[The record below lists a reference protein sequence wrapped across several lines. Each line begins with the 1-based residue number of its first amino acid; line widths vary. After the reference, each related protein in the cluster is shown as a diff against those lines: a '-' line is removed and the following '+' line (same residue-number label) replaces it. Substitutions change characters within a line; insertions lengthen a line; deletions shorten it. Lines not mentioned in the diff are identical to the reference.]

1 MPKFFQEQLHV
12 GHAAV
17 GLQLATLH
25 VAAFGLSIA
34 MKDRVD
40 AAVNAGRL
48 SLRGVRRRAARGGYG
63 VVAVGTMAMAMAAGR
78 SLKPPALAFT
88 LLLQVAWV
96 GVTAQTFGH
105 IGNYCKRSSSLCL
118 FSRKLNR

>member
-12 GHAAV
+12 GHASI

-25 VAAFGLSIA
+25 VAAFCLSLA

-48 SLRGVRRRAARGGYG
+48 SLQVIP
-63 VVAVGTMAMAMAAGR
+63 T
-78 SLKPPALAFT
+78 PPH
-88 LLLQVAWV
+88 LLDRVSP
-96 GVTAQTFGH
+96 
-105 IGNYCKRSSSLCL
+105 ISSS
-118 FSRKLNR
+118 

>member
-12 GHAAV
+12 GHASI

-25 VAAFGLSIA
+25 VAAFCLSLA

-48 SLRGVRRRAARGGYG
+48 SLQVIPTPSHLLDRISPISPPFFSVFCAFSPSRRGGSNESQAGTRGQETAARSARRLIL
-63 VVAVGTMAMAMAAGR
+63 AVGR
-78 SLKPPALAFT
+78 RWDSP
-88 LLLQVAWV
+88 
-96 GVTAQTFGH
+96 
-105 IGNYCKRSSSLCL
+105 
-118 FSRKLNR
+118 

>member
-63 VVAVGTMAMAMAAGR
+63 IVAVGTMAMAMAAGR

-105 IGNYCKRSSSLCL
+105 IGNYCKRSSSPCHV
-118 FSRKLNR
+118 SSPGS

>member
-12 GHAAV
+12 GHASI

-48 SLRGVRRRAARGGYG
+48 SLQGVRRRAARGGYG
-63 VVAVGTMAMAMAAGR
+63 IVAVGTMSMAMAAGR
-78 SLKPPALAFT
+78 SLSSPPQNFC
-88 LLLQVAWV
+88 
-96 GVTAQTFGH
+96 
-105 IGNYCKRSSSLCL
+105 IG
-118 FSRKLNR
+118 